1 MDHNV
6 RSEGTGKKQRQAGR
20 MNVRGGKGKRRKR
33 NNERT
38 N

>member
-6 RSEGTGKKQRQAGR
+6 RSEGTGRKKRQAGR
-20 MNVRGGKGKRRKR
+20 KNVRGRKGKRRKR